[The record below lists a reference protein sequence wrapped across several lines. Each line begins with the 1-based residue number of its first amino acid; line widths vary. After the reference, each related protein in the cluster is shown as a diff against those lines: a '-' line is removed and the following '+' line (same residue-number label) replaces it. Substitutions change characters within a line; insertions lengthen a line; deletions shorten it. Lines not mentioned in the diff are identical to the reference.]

1 MERPAGHAPARERRE
16 ERAHDARE
24 RDRDEEL
31 VAPVE
36 RQQVEKQH
44 ESAGRQHDQCG
55 QEWPERDRGKDEVG
69 RHCATLAFVR
79 TWAISAS
86 SVASVLPVKAVG

>member
-24 RDRDEEL
+24 RDRPDELSGL
-31 VAPVE
+31 VK

-44 ESAGRQHDQCG
+44 ERAGRQHDQRG
-55 QEWPERDRGKDEVG
+55 QEWPERDRGKDQVG
-69 RHCATLAFVR
+69 RHWATLAFAR